1 MLNDV
6 TGWTSFIPVSVPILM
21 SLLIFFWILFALYF
35 TISYLWERVI
45 SKSYPRHDAS
55 YFLLTHS
62 RCLWCPLAVKLWQM
76 PNIHL
81 PFINFSVQI
90 SEGLSFLHS
99 GVKMVHGN
107 LCLENIILNKSGSW
121 KIMGFDFSISS
132 TNPSEAEVCPS
143 GRTHHFQDALMSSN
157 VVSSLTW
164 MSSLVLCSPS
174 MRAKSGNLISL
185 RSASPTLSTWPLNTS
200 CPSAVTPP
208 LTCTR

>member
-1 MLNDV
+1 MSTITIPNLEVGVTVMLNDV
-6 TGWTSFIPVSVPILM
+6 TGWTSFIPASLPILM
-21 SLLIFFWILFALYF
+21 SLFIFFLYIVCCFLYF
-35 TISYLWERVI
+35 TISYLCVSGVI

-62 RCLWCPLAVKLWQM
+62 RVMSIFCKTLTNAKYLLS
-76 PNIHL
+76 
-81 PFINFSVQI
+81 FINFSVQI

-143 GRTHHFQDALMSSN
+143 GRTQYFQDALMSSILGMKMCCLIFDLIFDLN
-157 VVSSLTW
+157 VL
-164 MSSLVLCSPS
+164 
-174 MRAKSGNLISL
+174 
-185 RSASPTLSTWPLNTS
+185 S
-200 CPSAVTPP
+200 CP
-208 LTCTR
+208 L